1 MGLQKKLNDFKTNV
15 ESGAPPFN
23 VKKEAV
29 EIMHRATDE
38 LRASGILKSVL
49 RVGDKALDFSL
60 PNTEGNTV
68 RLKDLLAKG
77 SLVLSFYRG
86 VW

>member
-1 MGLQKKLNDFKTNV
+1 MGLQNKLNDFKAKV

-23 VKKEAV
+23 IKKEAV

-38 LRASGILKSVL
+38 LRATGILQSVL
-49 RVGDKALDFSL
+49 RAGDKAPDFSL
-60 PNTEGNTV
+60 PNTEGNV
-68 RLKDLLAKG
+68 VSLKNILAKG
-77 SLVLSFYRG
+77 NLVLSFYRG